1 MKKIFIIT
9 CAILSITAG
18 AIAFKFSDQELFLRI
33 TNALELFGSV
43 FREVTL
49 HYVDPV
55 DPMSFVNDGTMS
67 MLSSLDP
74 YSEILDDN
82 GEDDMELL
90 SSNTYTG
97 FGMVIGVIDGMLTVM
112 EVYPGYSADKNGL

>member
-1 MKKIFIIT
+1 MKKFFFIT

-55 DPMSFVNDGTMS
+55 DPMTFVNDGTKS

-74 YSEILDDN
+74 YSEILDDS

-97 FGMVIGVIDGMLTVM
+97 FGMVIGVIDDMLTIM
-112 EVYPGYSADKNGL
+112 EVYPGYSADKN